1 MEKAPAAW
9 QVPRARLKETHD
21 NLEAELR
28 EAVEQ
33 LLFGDPA
40 AGYAIRAQV
49 EQDLIPVIGLPYRC
63 VAR

>member
-1 MEKAPAAW
+1 MDKVTTAW
-9 QVPRARLKETHD
+9 QVPRARLKETHAT
-21 NLEAELR
+21 LEAELR